1 MAGKR
6 DPLRKRLARRGYRA
20 ALALETSFT
29 ARRRAGLPRVFY
41 GGARG
46 GSGGGPLV
54 KVARLQE
61 HFPQDRR
68 GYNLVYLLSN
78 TPYLTRTT
86 LGRLKRRKVP
96 MVLNQNGVFY
106 QAWFDGDW
114 RAMNAEMAAAYH
126 MADHVF
132 WQSEFCRRCADRFLG
147 EREGPGEVL
156 NNAVDTGRFVPLDDR
171 PERPVTFLVAGKIE
185 HHLYRRI
192 GDALEGL
199 ARLRADGADARLIVA
214 GSLDEASRQQSADD
228 VTRLGLADAVT
239 FTGPYDQDQAP
250 GVFRSADIYV
260 MTKPN
265 DPCPNT
271 VLEALACGLPVIYS
285 ATGGVPELVGDEAGW
300 PLDCE
305 ENFDT
310 MVWPEVSDLTAAMR
324 VAAQSWE
331 VQAHAARKRAVERY
345 DLTPWIDRH
354 RTVFTQLLEQRA

>member
-1 MAGKR
+1 MRAGATV
-6 DPLRKRLARRGYRA
+6 RLWRWRPASRRA
-20 ALALETSFT
+20 AGPGCRASSTV
-29 ARRRAGLPRVFY
+29 ARVA
-41 GGARG
+41 

-114 RAMNAEMAAAYH
+114 RAKNAEMAAAYH

-132 WQSEFCRRCADRFLG
+132 WQSDFCRRCADRFLG

-156 NNAVDTGRFVPLDDR
+156 NNAVDTGRFAPLGDDR

-185 HHLYRRI
+185 HHHLYRRI

-199 ARLRADGADARLIVA
+199 ARLTGGRGRCAPGCCGAARRRRA
-214 GSLDEASRQQSADD
+214 GS
-228 VTRLGLADAVT
+228 T
-239 FTGPYDQDQAP
+239 AP
-250 GVFRSADIYV
+250 
-260 MTKPN
+260 MT
-265 DPCPNT
+265 
-271 VLEALACGLPVIYS
+271 
-285 ATGGVPELVGDEAGW
+285 
-300 PLDCE
+300 
-305 ENFDT
+305 
-310 MVWPEVSDLTAAMR
+310 
-324 VAAQSWE
+324 
-331 VQAHAARKRAVERY
+331 
-345 DLTPWIDRH
+345 
-354 RTVFTQLLEQRA
+354 

>member
-29 ARRRAGLPRVFY
+29 ARRREGLPRVFY
-41 GGARG
+41 GGARA

-78 TPYLTRTT
+78 APYLARTT

-114 RAMNAEMAAAYH
+114 RAKNAEMAAAYH

-132 WQSEFCRRCADRFLG
+132 WQSAFCRRCADRFLG

-156 NNAVDTGRFVPLDDR
+156 YNAVDTRRFAPLDER

-199 ARLRADGADARLIVA
+199 ARLRADNPDARLIVA
-214 GSLDEASRQQSADD
+214 GSLDDRSRKHSADD
-228 VTRLGLADAVT
+228 IARLGLADAVS
-239 FTGPYDQDQAP
+239 FTGAYDQGQAP
-250 GVFRSADIYV
+250 EVFRSADIYL

-300 PLDCE
+300 PLSCQEDFE
-305 ENFDT
+305 A
-310 MVWPEVSDLTAAMR
+310 MVWPDVSDLTTAMGEAAL
-324 VAAQSWE
+324 SWE
-331 VQAHAARKRAVERY
+331 TRTRAARTRAVERY
-345 DLTPWIDRH
+345 DIDPWIDRH